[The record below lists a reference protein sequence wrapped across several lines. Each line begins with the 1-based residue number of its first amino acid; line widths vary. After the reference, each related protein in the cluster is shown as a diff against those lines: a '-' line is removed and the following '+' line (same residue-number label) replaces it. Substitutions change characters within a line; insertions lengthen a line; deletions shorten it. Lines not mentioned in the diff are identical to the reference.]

1 MNLKTY
7 LSRLL
12 PLRFIR
18 SIVHAGTDRLEEA
31 AAKKVRIINA
41 LSLITAFLGVFLS
54 DISFTFITGLLEIYI
69 PAMIEG
75 LAFSLI
81 VVMNACRLYSMA
93 SISVLIVHCAGAF
106 YFGTMLGQLI
116 NISLIVAFLFG
127 VCFLVYSRPRHQ
139 LIGIGA
145 TLITLGL
152 LEWNYYAQV
161 FPAVEMPVYHQYIF
175 RWVALPAFLLFDVI
189 VMLYYVNENKALY
202 GRIKTF
208 VYKVTH
214 EIRNQ
219 LNATFLIAQLIK
231 REIRLDNGLK
241 KIEPYVDLLLAAN
254 HNMRNI
260 INNVLDMAEIE
271 AGKIET
277 PEMETFSLRAF
288 LRKLTSL
295 NRVRARTRG
304 IRLELMI
311 GEEMPDIIISDTLR
325 LNLIVTNLIAN
336 AIKYADKN
344 TTVHLNVHGAGTRWS
359 LQVSN
364 KGPVIPPDK
373 LEQIF
378 NPFVTAKS
386 KYIEGTGLGLYIVKG
401 KVAAMGGSVMVDSGE
416 EGTVFTVVLPLEEG
430 SIRDIHPEPEEEVT
444 LDGLC
449 NIHVLLA
456 EDNELNAQLLM
467 RLLSHIGCNTIWV
480 KNGQELI
487 DQLGKHLPD
496 IIIMDYHME
505 IMDGEETLLYLKRT
519 PEFKDIPVII
529 STGDA
534 YAETRDAFIK
544 AGADAFIEKPINYSS
559 LIKVLKTHLH
569 HNSQELLE

>member
-7 LSRLL
+7 LNKLL
-12 PLRFIR
+12 PSRFIR
-18 SIVHAGTDRLEEA
+18 SIVHAGTDRLEEG

-41 LSLITAFLGVFLS
+41 LSLITASLAFSIGHLFY
-54 DISFTFITGLLEIYI
+54 FYTGLLEIYI

-75 LAFSLI
+75 LLFSLI
-81 VVMNACRLYSMA
+81 VVMNACRLYNMA
-93 SISVLIVHCAGAF
+93 SMSVLIVHCAGAF
-106 YFGTMLGQLI
+106 YFGAMLGQLI

-145 TLITLGL
+145 TLVTLAL

-161 FPAVEMPVYHQYIF
+161 FPAVEMPVYQQYIF

-231 REIRLDNGLK
+231 REIRLDEDLK

-271 AGKIET
+271 AGKVET

-288 LRKLTSL
+288 LRKLVSL
-295 NRVRARTRG
+295 NKVRARTRG

-311 GEEMPDIIISDTLR
+311 GEKMPDIIVSDTLR

-336 AIKYADKN
+336 AIKYADKDSAIRI
-344 TTVHLNVHGAGTRWS
+344 TVNPAAGGKFQ
-359 LQVSN
+359 LA
-364 KGPVIPPDK
+364 VINECPDISPEK
-373 LEQIF
+373 QAVLF
-378 NPFVTAKS
+378 DMFVTDKRN
-386 KYIEGTGLGLYIVKG
+386 KHVEGTGLGLYIAKSKADVLQGSLQLQSKG
-401 KVAAMGGSVMVDSGE
+401 GI
-416 EGTVFTVVLPLEEG
+416 TTFTLTLPLQEG
-430 SIRDIHPEPEEEVT
+430 DMNDIAEDVVETDVD
-444 LDGLC
+444 LS
-449 NIHVLLA
+449 NIHVLIADDSDMNNILFSKF
-456 EDNELNAQLLM
+456 LGLY
-467 RLLSHIGCNTIWV
+467 GCLVTTAS
-480 KNGQELI
+480 NGLQVISKLETARN
-487 DQLGKHLPD
+487 LPE
-496 IIIMDYHME
+496 IIILDYHMPE
-505 IMDGEETLLYLKRT
+505 MNGGETLHYLKQT
-519 PEFKDIPVII
+519 PILRNIPVII
-529 STGDA
+529 CTGNQ
-534 YAETRDAFIK
+534 EQERNLME
-544 AGADAFIEKPINYSS
+544 AGAAAVLLKPIEPRT
-559 LIKVLKTHLH
+559 LFAAICQHLPH
-569 HNSQELLE
+569 INEVNAD